1 MPGLRRLLPKT
12 ITAQITTLV
21 AAAVLAGVLLTF
33 VVLASL
39 MGNRKARMN
48 PQLKAASEAARIATV
63 VKEAKSTESP
73 AELAEIISRAQSPG
87 GSVEV
92 ETRLTTNLR
101 VKPSQG
107 SGHNEFAKRISD
119 SLKSD
124 WGIEPLENATVP
136 DRTDAIFVRLGS
148 DSVLVFQISEY
159 QVAQT
164 FLLVQAGVAL
174 SIILVAMLVIS
185 VYAIRWVTRPLSE
198 VAEAA
203 RSFGRSSN
211 GDRILKLDG
220 PREIAQV
227 AQALNEMRKR
237 VRSLVDERTRMLA
250 AISHDLR
257 TPLTRLRLRSERVI
271 DVAERGNMLN
281 DIATIDAMI
290 GETLAYLRDG
300 GSAEAVMLVDLPSLI
315 QTICGQFND
324 VGHEVQYSGPDRFAF
339 ACRAH
344 ALTRAVTNVI
354 ENAIKH
360 GSSVAVRLKA
370 SVSTDAHVEI
380 SDDGPGISP
389 DLMEKVFEPFFKADD
404 ARSPSGARGFGL
416 GLSIAREIVERHGG
430 SITLA
435 NIVPTGLTVRI
446 LLKRDQEAGSRG
458 LAGTKKISDS
468 GGLHIIHGPSH

>member
-1 MPGLRRLLPKT
+1 MPGLGRLLPKT

-33 VVLASL
+33 VVLVPL
-39 MGNRKARMN
+39 IGNPKARMN
-48 PQLKAASEAARIATV
+48 PRLKAASEAARIATV
-63 VKEAKSTESP
+63 VKEAKSTKSP

-92 ETRLTTNLR
+92 ETQTTTNLS
-101 VKPSQG
+101 VKPGQG
-107 SGHNEFAKRISD
+107 SEHNGFAKMISD

-124 WGIEPLENATVP
+124 WRIEPLENAAVP
-136 DRTDAIFVRLGS
+136 GWTDAIIVRLGS
-148 DSVLVFQISEY
+148 DSVLVFQVSEY

-185 VYAIRWVTRPLSE
+185 VYAIRWVTKPLSE

-203 RSFGRSSN
+203 RSFGRSST
-211 GDRILKLDG
+211 GDRVLKLDG

-257 TPLTRLRLRSERVI
+257 TPLTRLRLRSERVT
-271 DVAERGNMLN
+271 DVAERRNMLN

-300 GSAEAVMLVDLPSLI
+300 GSAEAVVLVDLPSLI
-315 QTICGQFND
+315 QTICWQFND
-324 VGHEVQYSGPDRFAF
+324 VGHAVRYSGPGRFAF

-344 ALTRAVTNVI
+344 ALTRAVTNII
-354 ENAIKH
+354 ENAVKH
-360 GSSVAVRLKA
+360 GSLVTVTLKSSVPA
-370 SVSTDAHVEI
+370 AHVEI
-380 SDDGPGISP
+380 SDNGPGICF
-389 DLMEKVFEPFFKADD
+389 DLLEKAFEPFFKADD
-404 ARSPSGARGFGL
+404 ARSSPGARGFGL

-430 SITLA
+430 SITLM
-435 NIVPTGLTVRI
+435 NTVPTGLTVRI
-446 LLKRDQEAGSRG
+446 LLRRDEEAGSRG
-458 LAGTKKISDS
+458 VTGTEEIGDPGS
-468 GGLHIIHGPSH
+468 LRIMHGPSR